1 MARPKKRLIQ
11 SMICRPKAEVETV
24 SLENTDSAQG
34 RTNVSSVT
42 RIECK
47 ADHNSISNK
56 AFDITKT
63 TIENL
68 IAQGKRDA
76 NEILQS
82 DSKGK

>member
-1 MARPKKRLIQ
+1 MSSKEQKEAFQEDIKLFYNKPAQ
-11 SMICRPKAEVETV
+11 SKGRDGKPRKYG
-24 SLENTDSAQG
+24 SLVQG

-76 NEILQS
+76 NEIL
-82 DSKGK
+82 